1 MYTSVVLVALTSL
14 LAHEELVPG
23 RPAWLN
29 DYSLASQRGLAQQK
43 PLAVF
48 IGTGESGW
56 HDVSK
61 DGGLGTEVSELL
73 ASHYVCVYLD
83 TNKKEAR
90 RLANSFAIAD
100 GVGLVLS
107 DRSGKLQAFRHEG
120 ELGAAELRNYLRRYA
135 DPERVAVTTETTEDL
150 QPRPVVPVQ
159 PAFHYAPMTRSC

>member
-1 MYTSVVLVALTSL
+1 MYTSVVLLALTSA

-29 DYSLASQRGLAQQK
+29 DYSVASQRGLAQHR

-56 HDVSK
+56 HEISK
-61 DGGLGTEVSELL
+61 DGSLGAEVTELL

-90 RLANSFAIAD
+90 QLANSFAIAD
-100 GVGLVLS
+100 SVGLVLS

-120 ELGAAELRNYLRRYA
+120 ELGATELRNYLRRYA
-135 DPERVAVTTETTEDL
+135 DPERVALTTETKDDL

-159 PAFHYAPMTRSC
+159 PTFRYAPVTRGC